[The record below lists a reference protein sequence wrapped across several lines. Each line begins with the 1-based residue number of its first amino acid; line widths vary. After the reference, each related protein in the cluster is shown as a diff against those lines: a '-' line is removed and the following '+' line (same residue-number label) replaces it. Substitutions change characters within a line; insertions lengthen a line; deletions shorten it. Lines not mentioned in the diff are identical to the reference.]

1 MELSA
6 YDLALIAGG
15 FTLAGAFIA
24 ALVAYWL
31 TVKVEESK
39 ERRAAC
45 AKLRSAF
52 APALASIYL
61 GRHHGDHDRPAVG
74 NTLKDFLLAHGSAV
88 EEFRPFA
95 KNGET
100 YQQSW
105 EEYRKTVR
113 QDNFNIDAL
122 EWGTNLELWESLE
135 LKIQAVLAHAAS

>member
-1 MELSA
+1 MLV
-6 YDLALIAGG
+6 AGG

-31 TVKVEESK
+31 TVELEESK

-61 GRHHGDHDRPAVG
+61 GRHHGDHDRPVVG
-74 NTLKDFLLAHGSAV
+74 NVLKDSLLAHASAV

-100 YQQSW
+100 YQESW

-113 QDNFNIDAL
+113 EDNFKIDTL
-122 EWGTNLELWESLE
+122 EWGTNFELWASLE
-135 LKIQAVLAHAAS
+135 LRIQGILASAET